1 MTIFSIE
8 NWCNLGCDK
17 IIGIVLTSQT
27 KIFFS
32 CDNFAVDSFVLKI
45 SNIFRKYFSFKNSN
59 FRLTLSLIRAQ
70 EPQGQHVVVQT
81 FAMMLNMMA
90 LDIGLND
97 RTRQF
102 LEIQM
107 VVISMAFH
115 PHNPCHYPYGHS
127 FVLCTGLQNITIS
140 KFLLILTE
148 WSVNPCFLVFQA
160 DSNLSLSNA

>member
-45 SNIFRKYFSFKNSN
+45 SNIFHKYLSFKYSN
-59 FRLTLSLIRAQ
+59 FRLTLSLIRAK

-81 FAMMLNMMA
+81 FAKTMNTMS

-107 VVISMAFH
+107 VVKSKAFH
-115 PHNPCHYPYGHS
+115 PHNPYHYPCGHS
-127 FVLCTGLQNITIS
+127 FVLCTGLQNITIAIM
-140 KFLLILTE
+140 LLIITE
-148 WSVNPCFLVFQA
+148 
-160 DSNLSLSNA
+160 